1 MESSRT
7 RRPLAAPTALCSA
20 ALLGT
25 LAWPLLTRR
34 VFVAE
39 DLLWFHLPVRYLY
52 QQALQAG
59 DTVLWTPSIF
69 AGFYVHGEGQL
80 GAFHPLHQLLY
91 RLLPLDIAFNFEL
104 LASYVAAYAG
114 MVWFLRRLDFRLS
127 AALVGAM
134 LFAFSGFALLH
145 HQSLAV
151 IAIVAHLPWLLA
163 GADLLIV
170 EERESAWRLGFATL
184 ACGLGSAFLMGSV
197 QALWWNALALGA
209 FACYRAA
216 ETRRWRGLLACAV
229 AVTFGVL
236 LGGVQLL
243 PSADAVAHSTRAEL
257 PRDFALTYSL
267 HRINVLQLWSPRVF
281 ANGAYSWPETMLF
294 HEFGI
299 YAGAIL
305 PVALCWLWSRR
316 TALPAR
322 RRGLLAAATVLAILG
337 LWLALGRYGR
347 LANLLAYLP
356 VLQSMRAPVRYIV
369 LAQFAGAVLAALAIE
384 DLLAI
389 SESEADVR
397 PSTAV
402 WTPLA
407 LSVATLLTF
416 NTGFLFSG
424 RYGFADVATAAPG
437 VAIVAAVS
445 LLVVL
450 AARRVRWALPA
461 LVLVTMVDLAM
472 WAVPYIYAEPPRPIA
487 AIAHAAPAAPLEI
500 EESYAASSGHV
511 LYRSNQLVLRGYRLT
526 TGYTGLF
533 PSTRHPIDGEEALR
547 LSGTRWRFTVDGTRT
562 RFVGAVERVRLLD
575 REQKNA
581 SGTVR
586 MAIDRPGRLAA
597 QVEAP
602 GPRVLAFTER
612 FHSGWSATND
622 GRALQMVRVEGD
634 FLGCLLDAGVHRV
647 ELRFMPRSFM
657 YGSIASACGIVAL
670 GVALLASRVWQTRSA
685 NASE

>member
-1 MESSRT
+1 
-7 RRPLAAPTALCSA
+7 
-20 ALLGT
+20 
-25 LAWPLLTRR
+25 
-34 VFVAE
+34 
-39 DLLWFHLPVRYLY
+39 
-52 QQALQAG
+52 
-59 DTVLWTPSIF
+59 
-69 AGFYVHGEGQL
+69 
-80 GAFHPLHQLLY
+80 
-91 RLLPLDIAFNFEL
+91 
-104 LASYVAAYAG
+104 
-114 MVWFLRRLDFRLS
+114 
-127 AALVGAM
+127 
-134 LFAFSGFALLH
+134 
-145 HQSLAV
+145 
-151 IAIVAHLPWLLA
+151 
-163 GADLLIV
+163 
-170 EERESAWRLGFATL
+170 
-184 ACGLGSAFLMGSV
+184 
-197 QALWWNALALGA
+197 
-209 FACYRAA
+209 
-216 ETRRWRGLLACAV
+216 
-229 AVTFGVL
+229 
-236 LGGVQLL
+236 
-243 PSADAVAHSTRAEL
+243 
-257 PRDFALTYSL
+257 
-267 HRINVLQLWSPRVF
+267 
-281 ANGAYSWPETMLF
+281 
-294 HEFGI
+294 
-299 YAGAIL
+299 
-305 PVALCWLWSRR
+305 
-316 TALPAR
+316 
-322 RRGLLAAATVLAILG
+322 
-337 LWLALGRYGR
+337 
-347 LANLLAYLP
+347 

-389 SESEADVR
+389 RESEADVR

-416 NTGFLFSG
+416 NTGFLFGG
-424 RYGFADVATAAPG
+424 RYGIADVATAAPG

-472 WAVPYIYAEPPRPIA
+472 WALPYIYSEPPRPIA
-487 AIAHAAPAAPLEI
+487 AIAHAAPAAPPEI

-533 PSTRHPIDGEEALR
+533 PSTRHPIDGEESLR

-575 REQKNA
+575 REQKSA

-597 QVEAP
+597 HVEAP

-612 FHSGWSATND
+612 FHSGWSATID
-622 GRALQMVRVEGD
+622 GRALQMVQVEGD

-647 ELRFMPRSFM
+647 ELRFMPRSFV

-685 NASE
+685 TRQSDSRSRTPSR